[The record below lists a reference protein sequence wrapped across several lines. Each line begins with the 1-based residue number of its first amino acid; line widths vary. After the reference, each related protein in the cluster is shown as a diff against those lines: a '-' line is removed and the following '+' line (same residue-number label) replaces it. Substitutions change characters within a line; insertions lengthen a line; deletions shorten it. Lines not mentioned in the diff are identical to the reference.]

1 MNKSGEEQDVSSAA
15 VSLAATEIVPS
26 EHDDVGT
33 SEVSPADLKRR
44 TARGGL
50 VSIGAQAAR
59 LSLRLGSLMILAR
72 LLDKQDFGLVGMVN
86 AFTGFLGLFKDAGLS
101 MASVQSASLSEAQM
115 STLFWVNL
123 FVGAILAVVTA
134 LLAPALTTFYGEPRL
149 FWVAIVLSMGFV
161 FSGAAAQHQAILT
174 RQMRFVALSVIEVI
188 SLVASIALGVVM
200 ALAGLGY
207 WALVASAVSQSVISA
222 VGQWIVTGWIPSR
235 PRRGAKVRSML
246 RYGGTLTLNT
256 VVVYMAYN
264 TEKVLLGRF
273 LGAETLGL
281 YGRAYQLI
289 NLPTD
294 NLNSTIGSVAFPAL
308 CRIQNDPQLLRNYF
322 LKGYGLFLSL
332 VMPITV
338 ACALFAEDIIRI
350 AMGPKWGEAAVIFR
364 LLAPTIL
371 VFALINPLAWLML
384 AIGHAGRSFRISLLI
399 APVVI
404 LGYLLG
410 LPYGARGVAAG
421 FSIAML
427 LLALPVILW
436 AKHGTLITMADISRA
451 LLMPLTS
458 AVVGAAVAFLFG
470 TLVNQLQITLVRLI
484 VECGILFGVY
494 FVVMLFV
501 MKQGPTYMA
510 LLRETGLWPVPGLKW
525 RKTG

>member
-1 MNKSGEEQDVSSAA
+1 MRVDENEPAAALPLAA
-15 VSLAATEIVPS
+15 VQPNAEAGDGVDGKTPAA
-26 EHDDVGT
+26 
-33 SEVSPADLKRR
+33 ANLKQM

-50 VSIGAQAAR
+50 VSLTAQAAR
-59 LSLRLGSLMILAR
+59 LALRLGSLMILSR

-101 MASVQSASLSEAQM
+101 MASVQSASLSNAQM
-115 STLFWVNL
+115 SMLFWVNL
-123 FVGAILAVVTA
+123 TIGGILAVATA
-134 LLAPALTTFYGEPRL
+134 LLAPALALFYGEPRL
-149 FWVAIVLSMGFV
+149 FWVAIVLSLGFV

-174 RQMRFVALSVIEVI
+174 RQMRFAALNIIEII
-188 SLVASIALGVVM
+188 SLIASIVLGIGM

-207 WALVASAVSQSVISA
+207 WALVASAVSQSIISA
-222 VGQWIVTGWIPSR
+222 IGQWFTTAWIPG
-235 PRRGAKVRSML
+235 PPKRGAKVRPML
-246 RYGGTLTLNT
+246 KYGGTLTLNT
-256 VVVYMAYN
+256 VVVYLAYN

-308 CRIQNDPQLLRNYF
+308 CRIQNEPQRLRNYF
-322 LKGYGLFLSL
+322 LKGYKLFLSL

-338 ACALFAEDIIRI
+338 GCALFAEDIIHV

-404 LGYLLG
+404 LGYLIG
-410 LPYGARGVAAG
+410 LPHGARGVAAG
-421 FSIAML
+421 FSAAML

-436 AKHGTLITMADISRA
+436 AKHGTLITMSDIWKA
-451 LLMPLTS
+451 LLIPFAS
-458 AVVGAAVAFLFG
+458 AIAGAAVALALSGAVTQLSNTFL
-470 TLVNQLQITLVRLI
+470 RLI
-484 VECGILFGVY
+484 VECSILFGIY
-494 FVVMLFV
+494 LLMLIFV
-501 MKQGPTYMA
+501 MKQGSIYLG
-510 LLRETGLWPVPGLKW
+510 LLRETGLWPLRGLRW
-525 RKTG
+525 RKAV

>member
-1 MNKSGEEQDVSSAA
+1 MRVEENESPVALP
-15 VSLAATEIVPS
+15 LAAAQTNAVPS
-26 EHDDVGT
+26 DCVDGKKTAV
-33 SEVSPADLKRR
+33 ANLKQM

-50 VSIGAQAAR
+50 VSISAQAAR
-59 LSLRLGSLMILAR
+59 LALRLGSLMILAR

-101 MASVQSASLSEAQM
+101 MASVQSASLSNAQM
-115 STLFWVNL
+115 STLFWVN
-123 FVGAILAVVTA
+123 VMIGGILAVVTA
-134 LLAPALTTFYGEPRL
+134 VLAPELATFYNEPRL
-149 FWVAIVLSMGFV
+149 FWVAVVLSLGFV

-174 RQMRFVALSVIEVI
+174 RQMRFAALNIIEII
-188 SLVASIALGVVM
+188 SLVASIVLGIAM
-200 ALAGLGY
+200 AAAGLGY
-207 WALVASAVSQSVISA
+207 WALVASAVSQSIISA
-222 VGQWIVTGWIPSR
+222 IGQWFTTAWIPGR
-235 PRRGAKVRSML
+235 PKRGAKVRPML

-256 VVVYMAYN
+256 VVVYLAYN

-308 CRIQNDPQLLRNYF
+308 CRIQNEPQLLRNYF
-322 LKGYGLFLSL
+322 LKGYSIFLSL
-332 VMPITV
+332 VMPITLG
-338 ACALFAEDIIRI
+338 CALFADDIIRV
-350 AMGPKWGEAAVIFR
+350 AMGPKWEEAAVIFR

-404 LGYLLG
+404 LGYLIG
-410 LPYGARGVAAG
+410 LPYGAQGVAAG
-421 FSIAML
+421 FSAAMI
-427 LLALPVILW
+427 LLAVPVIVW
-436 AKHGTLITMADISRA
+436 AKRGTLITMMDISKA
-451 LLMPLTS
+451 LLIPFAS
-458 AVVGAAVAFLFG
+458 AVAGTAVAVALG
-470 TLVNQLQITLVRLI
+470 GAVNQLSNALIRLI
-484 VECGILFGVY
+484 VESSILLGIYLS
-494 FVVMLFV
+494 MMIFV
-501 MKQGPTYMA
+501 MKQGPIYLG
-510 LLRETGLWPVPGLKW
+510 LLRETGFWPLPGLRW